1 MAHNATIYDVS
12 RMAGVSTATVSR
24 TYYEP
29 GKVKEATRQ
38 RVYEAAKALHYFPNA
53 IARAMVRQRTDKI
66 AYLICKQGATILDE
80 FYAGIC
86 DEVMRRTNLS
96 DCQLLVST
104 ASDWHTLGETAQS
117 KQIEGVILAGDAPP
131 ELITELQWQNV
142 AIVMVNNQVAGLD
155 IPCIVSDERGAVR
168 QVLEHLID
176 RGHRHI
182 ALVLGRFNPYITDQ
196 RYSAFTELMQEFG
209 LPVQQTDVATCD
221 ANVESAA
228 QAALRLLDLSERPT
242 AIVAMND
249 MIAAGVIKAARR
261 KGLRLP
267 EDLAVTGM
275 DDSSI
280 CTMIEPELTSAH
292 IDCRKMG
299 ELCVERLMA
308 LLDGKT
314 DVPRLTVVPT
324 KLVVR
329 RSS

>member
-1 MAHNATIYDVS
+1 MANNATIYDVS
-12 RMAGVSTATVSR
+12 RMAGVSIATVSR

-29 GKVKEATRQ
+29 EKVKEATRQ
-38 RVYEAAKALHYFPNA
+38 RVYDAARVLRYYPNA

-86 DEVMRRTNLS
+86 DEVMRRANLA

-104 ASDWHTLGETAQS
+104 ASDWHALGETAQS
-117 KQIEGVILAGDAPP
+117 KQIEGVILAGNAPP
-131 ELITELQWQNV
+131 ELITELQRQNV
-142 AIVMVNNQVAGLD
+142 AIAMVNNQVAGLD
-155 IPCIVSDERGAVR
+155 IPCIVSDERGAMR
-168 QVLEHLID
+168 QILDHLTD

-196 RYSAFTELMQEFG
+196 RYRAFTELMQEFG
-209 LPVQQTDVATCD
+209 LSVQGRDVETCD

-228 QAALRLLDLSERPT
+228 GAALRLLELPERPT
-242 AIVAMND
+242 AIVATND
-249 MIAAGVIKAARR
+249 TVAAGVIKTARR

-275 DDSSI
+275 DDSTI
-280 CTMIEPELTSAH
+280 CTIIEPELTSVH
-292 IDCRKMG
+292 IDCRRMG
-299 ELCVERLMA
+299 ELCMECLMA

-324 KLVVR
+324 ELVVR

>member
-117 KQIEGVILAGDAPP
+117 KQIEGVILAGNAPL

-155 IPCIVSDERGAVR
+155 IPGIGASD
-168 QVLEHLID
+168 
-176 RGHRHI
+176 
-182 ALVLGRFNPYITDQ
+182 
-196 RYSAFTELMQEFG
+196 
-209 LPVQQTDVATCD
+209 
-221 ANVESAA
+221 
-228 QAALRLLDLSERPT
+228 
-242 AIVAMND
+242 
-249 MIAAGVIKAARR
+249 
-261 KGLRLP
+261 
-267 EDLAVTGM
+267 
-275 DDSSI
+275 
-280 CTMIEPELTSAH
+280 
-292 IDCRKMG
+292 
-299 ELCVERLMA
+299 
-308 LLDGKT
+308 
-314 DVPRLTVVPT
+314 
-324 KLVVR
+324 
-329 RSS
+329 

>member
-1 MAHNATIYDVS
+1 MANNATIYDVS
-12 RMAGVSTATVSR
+12 RMAGVSIATVSR

-29 GKVKEATRQ
+29 EKVKEATRQ
-38 RVYEAAKALHYFPNA
+38 RVYDAARVLRYYPNA

-86 DEVMRRTNLS
+86 DEVMRRANLA

-117 KQIEGVILAGDAPP
+117 KQIEGVILAGNAPP
-131 ELITELQWQNV
+131 DLITELQRQNV
-142 AIVMVNNQVAGLD
+142 AIAMVNNQVAGLD
-155 IPCIVSDERGAVR
+155 IPCIVSDERGAMR
-168 QVLEHLID
+168 QILDHLTD

-196 RYSAFTELMQEFG
+196 RYRAFTELMQEFS
-209 LPVQQTDVATCD
+209 LSVQGTDVETCD

-228 QAALRLLDLSERPT
+228 GAALRLLELPERPT
-242 AIVAMND
+242 AIVATND
-249 MIAAGVIKAARR
+249 TVAAGVIKTARR

-275 DDSSI
+275 DDSTI
-280 CTMIEPELTSAH
+280 CTIIEPELTSVH
-292 IDCRKMG
+292 IDCRRMG
-299 ELCVERLMA
+299 ELCMECLMA

-324 KLVVR
+324 ELVVR

>member
-1 MAHNATIYDVS
+1 MANNATIYDVS
-12 RMAGVSTATVSR
+12 RMAGVSIATVSR

-29 GKVKEATRQ
+29 EKVKEATRQ
-38 RVYEAAKALHYFPNA
+38 RVYDAARVLRYYPNA

-86 DEVMRRTNLS
+86 DEVMRRANLA

-117 KQIEGVILAGDAPP
+117 KQIEGVILAGNAPP
-131 ELITELQWQNV
+131 DLITELQRQNV
-142 AIVMVNNQVAGLD
+142 AIAMVNNQVAGLD
-155 IPCIVSDERGAVR
+155 IPCIVSDERGAMR
-168 QVLEHLID
+168 QILDHLTD

-196 RYSAFTELMQEFG
+196 RYRAFTELMQEFG
-209 LPVQQTDVATCD
+209 LSVQGTDVETCD

-228 QAALRLLDLSERPT
+228 GAALRLLELPERPT
-242 AIVAMND
+242 AIVATND
-249 MIAAGVIKAARR
+249 TVAAGVIKTARR

-275 DDSSI
+275 DDSTI
-280 CTMIEPELTSAH
+280 CTIIEPELTSVH
-292 IDCRKMG
+292 IDCRRMG
-299 ELCVERLMA
+299 ELCMECLMA

-324 KLVVR
+324 ELVVR

>member
-12 RMAGVSTATVSR
+12 RMAGVSIATVSR

-29 GKVKEATRQ
+29 EKVKEATRQ
-38 RVYEAAKALHYFPNA
+38 RVYDAARVLRYYPNA

-86 DEVMRRTNLS
+86 DEVMRRANLA

-117 KQIEGVILAGDAPP
+117 KQIEGVILAGNAPP
-131 ELITELQWQNV
+131 DLITELQRQNV
-142 AIVMVNNQVAGLD
+142 AIAMVNNQVAGLD
-155 IPCIVSDERGAVR
+155 IPCIVSDERGAMR
-168 QVLEHLID
+168 QILDHLTD

-196 RYSAFTELMQEFG
+196 RYRAFTELMQEFG
-209 LPVQQTDVATCD
+209 LSVQGTDVETCD

-228 QAALRLLDLSERPT
+228 GAALRLLELPERPT
-242 AIVAMND
+242 AIVATND
-249 MIAAGVIKAARR
+249 TVAAGVIKTARR

-275 DDSSI
+275 DDSTI
-280 CTMIEPELTSAH
+280 CTIIEPELTSVH
-292 IDCRKMG
+292 IDCRRMG
-299 ELCVERLMA
+299 ELCMECLMA

-324 KLVVR
+324 ELVVR

>member
-1 MAHNATIYDVS
+1 MANNATIYDVS
-12 RMAGVSTATVSR
+12 RMAGVSIATVSR

-29 GKVKEATRQ
+29 EKVKEATRQ
-38 RVYEAAKALHYFPNA
+38 RVYDAARVLRYYPNA

-86 DEVMRRTNLS
+86 DEVMRRANLA

-117 KQIEGVILAGDAPP
+117 KQIEGVILAGNAPP
-131 ELITELQWQNV
+131 DLITELQRQNV
-142 AIVMVNNQVAGLD
+142 AIAMVNNQVAGLD
-155 IPCIVSDERGAVR
+155 IPCIVSDERGAMR
-168 QVLEHLID
+168 QILNHLTD

-196 RYSAFTELMQEFG
+196 RYRAFTELMQEFG
-209 LPVQQTDVATCD
+209 LSVQGTDVETCD

-228 QAALRLLDLSERPT
+228 GAALRLLELPERPT
-242 AIVAMND
+242 AIVATND
-249 MIAAGVIKAARR
+249 TVAAGVIKTARR

-275 DDSSI
+275 DDSTI
-280 CTMIEPELTSAH
+280 CTIIEPELTSVH
-292 IDCRKMG
+292 IDCRRMG
-299 ELCVERLMA
+299 ELCMECLMA

-324 KLVVR
+324 ELVVR

>member
-1 MAHNATIYDVS
+1 MANNATIYDVS
-12 RMAGVSTATVSR
+12 RMAGVSIATVSR

-29 GKVKEATRQ
+29 EKVKEATRQ
-38 RVYEAAKALHYFPNA
+38 RVYDAARELRYYPNA

-86 DEVMRRTNLS
+86 DEIMRRANLA

-117 KQIEGVILAGDAPP
+117 KQIEGVILAGNAPP
-131 ELITELQWQNV
+131 ELITELQRQNV
-142 AIVMVNNQVAGLD
+142 AIAMVNNQVEGLD
-155 IPCIVSDERGAVR
+155 IPCIVSDERGAMR
-168 QVLEHLID
+168 QILEHLID

-182 ALVLGRFNPYITDQ
+182 ALALGRFNPYITGQ
-196 RYSAFTELMQEFG
+196 RYRAFTELMQEFG
-209 LPVQQTDVATCD
+209 LPVHRTDVETCD

-228 QAALRLLDLSERPT
+228 RAALRLLELPERPT
-242 AIVAMND
+242 AIVATND
-249 MIAAGVIKAARR
+249 TVAAGVIKMARR

-267 EDLAVTGM
+267 EDLAVTGV

-280 CTMIEPELTSAH
+280 CTIIEPELTSVH
-292 IDCRKMG
+292 IDCRRMG
-299 ELCVERLMA
+299 ELCMECLMA
-308 LLDGKT
+308 LLDGRT

-324 KLVVR
+324 ELVVR

>member
-1 MAHNATIYDVS
+1 MAHKVTIYDVS
-12 RMAGVSTATVSR
+12 RMAGVSIATVSR

-29 GKVKEATRQ
+29 EKVKEATRQ
-38 RVYEAAKALHYFPNA
+38 RVYDAARVLRYYPNA

-86 DEVMRRTNLS
+86 DEIMRRANLA

-104 ASDWHTLGETAQS
+104 ASDWHTLGETTQS
-117 KQIEGVILAGDAPP
+117 KQIEGVILAGNAPP
-131 ELITELQWQNV
+131 ELITQLQRQNV
-142 AIVMVNNQVAGLD
+142 AIAMVNNQVEGLD
-155 IPCIVSDERGAVR
+155 IPCIVSDERGAME
-168 QVLEHLID
+168 QILEHLTG

-182 ALVLGRFNPYITDQ
+182 GLVLGRFNPYITDQ
-196 RYSAFTELMQEFG
+196 RYRSFTELMQEFG
-209 LPVQQTDVATCD
+209 LPVQGTDVETCD
-221 ANVESAA
+221 ADVESAA
-228 QAALRLLDLSERPT
+228 QAALRLLELPEPPT
-242 AIVAMND
+242 AIVATND
-249 MIAAGVIKAARR
+249 TVAAGVIKMARR

-275 DDSSI
+275 DDSAI
-280 CTMIEPELTSAH
+280 CPIIEPELTSVH
-292 IDCRKMG
+292 IDCRRMG
-299 ELCVERLMA
+299 ELCMECLMA
-308 LLDGKT
+308 LLDGQT

>member
-1 MAHNATIYDVS
+1 MANNATIYDVS
-12 RMAGVSTATVSR
+12 RMAGVSIATVSR

-29 GKVKEATRQ
+29 EKVKEATRQ
-38 RVYEAAKALHYFPNA
+38 RVYDAARVLRYYPNA

-86 DEVMRRTNLS
+86 DEVMRRANLA

-117 KQIEGVILAGDAPP
+117 KQIEGVILAGNAPP
-131 ELITELQWQNV
+131 DLITELQRQNV
-142 AIVMVNNQVAGLD
+142 AIAMVNNQVAGLD
-155 IPCIVSDERGAVR
+155 IPCIVSDERGAMR
-168 QVLEHLID
+168 QILNHLTD

-196 RYSAFTELMQEFG
+196 RYRAFTELMQEFG
-209 LPVQQTDVATCD
+209 LPVQGTDVETCD

-228 QAALRLLDLSERPT
+228 GAALRLLELPERPT
-242 AIVAMND
+242 AIVATND
-249 MIAAGVIKAARR
+249 TVAAGVIKTARR

-275 DDSSI
+275 DDSTI
-280 CTMIEPELTSAH
+280 CTIIEPELTSVH
-292 IDCRKMG
+292 IDCRRMG
-299 ELCVERLMA
+299 ELCMECLMA

-324 KLVVR
+324 ELVVR